1 MLKPFHLFLGVL
13 TAFLW
18 GLNFVFIQIGL
29 AEVPP
34 LLLSC
39 LRFFFTAVPLVF
51 FLRWPAV
58 ADSDSLAQTK
68 RKPVPFRKIA
78 AYSFLMFFCQFTLLF
93 LGMQLGVSAGLSSI
107 ILQMQVF
114 VTIALSVVLLHERL
128 WKAQVLGALVAFGGI
143 VLIGSAGSISGEG
156 VSIAGLGMV
165 FLGAGAWGGANL
177 VVCSLG
183 RVHVLSLTVWSA
195 LLAVPLLAVM
205 SLVMEGPE
213 TIVTTVQHMGWMAWT
228 AVFYQTVFATLCG
241 SVIWSGLLV
250 RYPASM
256 IAPLSLLVPVFGLS
270 CATLLLGE
278 PLPLWKIGA
287 AALVLLGLCINLFGA
302 RLKRMPAEDNS

>member
-51 FLRWPAV
+51 FVPWSVA
-58 ADSDSLAQTK
+58 ADSGLLMKAK
-68 RKPVPFRKIA
+68 RKQLSFSKVA
-78 AYSFLMFFCQFTLLF
+78 AYGFLMFFCQFTLLF
-93 LGMQLGVSAGLSSI
+93 LGMQLGVSAGLGSI
-107 ILQMQVF
+107 ILQMQLF
-114 VTIALSVVLLHERL
+114 ITIALSALLLHERL
-128 WKAQVLGALVAFGGI
+128 LKSQVLGALVAFGGI
-143 VLIGSAGSISGEG
+143 VLIGSAGSTSQEG
-156 VSIAGLGMV
+156 VSIAGLSLV
-165 FLGAGAWGGANL
+165 FLGAAAWGGANL
-177 VVCSLG
+177 VAHSFG
-183 RVHVLSLTVWSA
+183 RVNPLSLIVWSA
-195 LLAVPLLAVM
+195 LLTVPLLAVM
-205 SLVMEGPE
+205 SLVIEGPQ
-213 TIVTTVQHMGWMAWT
+213 TIVSTLQHMGWLSWT
-228 AVFYQTVFATLCG
+228 SVFYQTVFATLCG
-241 SVIWSGLLV
+241 TVLWSGLLV
-250 RYPASM
+250 RYPASI

-287 AALVLLGLCINLFGA
+287 TALVLLGLCINLFGG
-302 RLKRMPAEDNS
+302 RLKHMSAGK